1 VAKGTHACSA
11 TDLGGKTGRGG
22 GAGFAAVTG
31 TDLTVVET
39 RVVVAGAVV
48 AGAVVVVAGVVVVV
62 AAVVVVVDAEIVV
75 VGSLRKPEAS

>member
-22 GAGFAAVTG
+22 GAGFVTG

-48 AGAVVVVAGVVVVV
+48 VVAGAVVVV
-62 AAVVVVVDAEIVV
+62 AAVVVVDGEVVV